1 MSKTRIVDKAGV
13 QIVPEDNRFATE
25 LRADLAAALKKATAG
40 LREDVEVKIKVD
52 KDRFAAQTV
61 AATEQLQQAAERLL
75 ETEKALEK
83 ADRDLVRSNADLEA
97 AEQRHTGVMENLD
110 LATRRQTRA
119 EDDLEQARI
128 EHAGQILK
136 VAELEEYLEARRQ
149 DGRGTAFDIAN
160 AEQRLEQ
167 ERDRGWEAAG
177 RQEKAEDALSKAR
190 IALSNATAAAMV
202 SETRGYE
209 IRDRAE
215 QSARDY
221 TEALRA
227 NEEAT
232 RARDAAATDHA
243 RATRMEA
250 EELKKA
256 EAESKKYQGNLVR
269 IGTALRKG
277 VTNSR
282 AFTVTQRALRDASSG
297 VRVALD
303 DGEQAAGRYE
313 RTLRRTVESVRSVQ
327 QRFADVRGSIRTFGD
342 DVDLAGGRFERSFA
356 RIRRVGRGVSTDIR
370 NGFSLLGAGARG
382 LSGIVDGLG
391 EHFSGLGISTGL
403 LSKSMTGA
411 IGIFGSFASS
421 LVSAGTQVV
430 KFALIAG
437 AVTYV
442 VGAIGAAAAGL
453 PTLLLGVGAA
463 AVVVALGFDGIK
475 KAYESGLKPA
485 LDRLKSQVS
494 DVFEKT
500 LTPAFRKLG
509 TDLLPQIT
517 TSVKGMAQA
526 IADGGVALVDLVT
539 KGENVRKINALF
551 TNMTAELRGQLG
563 PALGNLIQS
572 FLDLGASSSI
582 MRDMVGIL
590 SDLTNKTADWLSAMN
605 RSGDAARA
613 VSALRQILASLEGVL
628 FSVLTA
634 ATNFFTSATPG
645 MTKLFDSIKSGIDKV
660 DFSKLGADFGKVA
673 EAGADLINSIP
684 ASTWESIGDSIG
696 RLADKAKELANDQ
709 SFQRF
714 VQGALE
720 VVPQLVDGLNNL
732 IGIFDRVAGAVQSVN
747 DFFRPLSDSLDEVAS
762 FGGAVTETFNGLPPP
777 VEAAGDAAASAGGKI
792 ETGLVP
798 PLQRLPGQAESA
810 FSGVNAAGGRLDPLP
825 GSVAAKAQAAADG
838 VIGGLGPLPDSA
850 LQQFQGVNDAAQ
862 TGLQPLPE
870 TAAAAAAG
878 ATEGVQSG
886 LAPAPAAAAEALSG
900 VNDAAKTSLDAAT
913 DTART
918 GADAVASAVGESLQK
933 APEAAAQSMTG
944 VSDSV
949 RTAMDTATQAATDGA
964 TRISEAI
971 GNGMKGASDAATKSM
986 ASVADVVEA
995 SMQRAGA
1002 SAEVGGTRI
1011 GDGVRTGVEGATTA
1025 ATDGM
1030 NRIADAVQSGMD
1042 RAGQAAQSGADRVRT
1057 AVQAGLDSAATA
1069 AQSAADRI
1077 GTAVQQGMDKAASAA
1092 QSGAERIR
1100 TALTTGFDGA
1110 TTAVTAAMTRTTQAV
1125 TQGMQRCVQV
1135 ATQGG
1140 QQIQQVYTTSFNQV
1154 VQIVT
1159 SSWQRIVA
1167 AFTAGGAQAVASAR
1181 STGQQVVAAFQSM
1194 AGPMY
1199 NAGYTLIQRLT
1210 AGMIA
1215 AGAAATA
1222 AAASIAA
1229 SIKAQF
1235 PSSPAKEGPL
1245 SGQGDPLIS
1254 GGKIATRLATGIGD
1268 QAGQVTAVV
1277 TSMAARVRG
1286 ALSAVDP
1293 AATLSSSAAAA
1304 LSGTRIISG
1313 AAAATAPRTPVSTS
1327 VTSLTTAATT
1337 SARTGDP
1344 AALIAELKAQ
1354 TAALHGLRGD
1364 ALSAGYGPDML
1375 DRLDKLI
1382 EAFTADGAG
1391 EKTQRLRSR
1400 AALGA
1405 FG

>member
-1 MSKTRIVDKAGV
+1 MKIVDKAGV
-13 QIVPEDNRFATE
+13 LVVPEDKGFAAK
-25 LRADLAAALKKATAG
+25 LRAELAADLKKATAG
-40 LREDVEVKIKVD
+40 LREDVEVRVKTNVD
-52 KDRFAAQTV
+52 QSQARLLDTMRGL
-61 AATEQLQQAAERLL
+61 EQAARDL
-75 ETEKALEK
+75 EAAEGDLEK
-83 ADRDLVRSNADLEA
+83 ADRALVTSNNALESAERRHMAVVEQHEQSLRELARAEDDVTQGRVEYATQAVKVQEIEDGLRRYREQGGDSAYVIERAEQQLADEREKGLDAADRLEA
-97 AEQRHTGVMENLD
+97 AEDRLSRAKVRALK
-110 LATRRQTRA
+110 ATDAAT
-119 EDDLEQARI
+119 LSEQ
-128 EHAGQILK
+128 
-136 VAELEEYLEARRQ
+136 
-149 DGRGTAFDIAN
+149 
-160 AEQRLEQ
+160 
-167 ERDRGWEAAG
+167 
-177 RQEKAEDALSKAR
+177 
-190 IALSNATAAAMV
+190 
-202 SETRGYE
+202 RGYE
-209 IRDRAE
+209 IRDKAEDAARVYSDTLRRVEDATRDVTTARAAHTRAE
-215 QSARDY
+215 VIHNAEVVKGNKEREKYRGLLNRITVS
-221 TEALRA
+221 
-227 NEEAT
+227 T
-232 RARDAAATDHA
+232 RNA
-243 RATRMEA
+243 
-250 EELKKA
+250 
-256 EAESKKYQGNLVR
+256 
-269 IGTALRKG
+269 
-277 VTNSR
+277 VTGSR
-282 AFTVTQRALRDASSG
+282 AFIATQRGLREATTG

-303 DGEQAAGRYE
+303 DGERAAGRYE
-313 RTLRRTVESVRSVQ
+313 RTLRRTVGSVRSVGQ
-327 QRFADVRGSIRTFGD
+327 GFAAVRNAVRTFGD

-370 NGFSLLGAGARG
+370 NGFSLLGGAARG

-391 EHFSGLGISTGL
+391 EHFSGLGVSTGL
-403 LSKSMTGA
+403 LSKSMSGA

-421 LVSAGTQVV
+421 LVSAGLQVV

-442 VGAIGAAAAGL
+442 VGAIGAALLAIPGL
-453 PTLLLGVGAA
+453 ALGAA
-463 AVVVALGFDGIK
+463 ASIGVFVLGVDGIK
-475 KAYESGLKPA
+475 RA
-485 LDRLKSQVS
+485 
-494 DVFEKT
+494 FEKT
-500 LTPAFRKLG
+500 KPAVDALKAKVSDAFERTMTPAADKLAKVVIPGITSSMVTLAEAFGNG
-509 TDLLPQIT
+509 TTKLTELVARGDNMTRINSIITGMAGVVTNQLVPALENTVQAFLNIGSNSRILTAIGGIFADLLNK
-517 TSVKGMAQA
+517 TSAWLNRMNDTGQA
-526 IADGGVALVDLVT
+526 AAAVEAL
-539 KGENVRKINALF
+539 RS
-551 TNMTAELRGQLG
+551 
-563 PALGNLIQS
+563 ALG
-572 FLDLGASSSI
+572 
-582 MRDMVGIL
+582 
-590 SDLTNKTADWLSAMN
+590 
-605 RSGDAARA
+605 
-613 VSALRQILASLEGVL
+613 SLEDML

-645 MTKLFDSIKSGIDKV
+645 MTKLFDAIKSGIDKV
-660 DFSKLGADFGKVA
+660 DFNKLGADFGKVA

-720 VVPQLVDGLNNL
+720 VIPQLVDGLNNL
-732 IGIFDRVAGAVQSVN
+732 IGIFDRVAGAIQKVN
-747 DFFRPLSDSLDEVAS
+747 DFFRPLSDFLDEVAS
-762 FGGAVTETFNGLPPP
+762 FGGAVTETFNGMPPP
-777 VEAAGDAAASAGGKI
+777 MDAAADSASKTGDAIKS
-792 ETGLVP
+792 GLVP
-798 PLQRLPGQAESA
+798 PLQLLPGEANTA
-810 FSGVNAAGGRLDPLP
+810 FSGVADAAG
-825 GSVAAKAQAAADG
+825 K
-838 VIGGLGPLPDSA
+838 
-850 LQQFQGVNDAAQ
+850 
-862 TGLQPLPE
+862 LQPLPGTAAAAAAGTRDGIISNLGPIPGQADIIFNDINKAADNLQPLPG

-933 APEAAAQSMTG
+933 APEAATQSMTG
-944 VSDSV
+944 VSDAV

-971 GNGMKGASDAATKSM
+971 GNGMKGASDAAVTSM
-986 ASVADVVEA
+986 TSVADTVEA

-1011 GDGVRTGVEGATTA
+1011 GDGIRTGVEGATTA

-1030 NRIADAVQSGMD
+1030 NRVADAVTSGMD

-1100 TALTTGFDGA
+1100 SALTTGFDGA
-1110 TTAVTAAMTRTTQAV
+1110 TTAVTAAMTRTTAAV

-1140 QQIQQVYTTSFNQV
+1140 QQIQQVYTTTFNQV

-1181 STGQQVVAAFQSM
+1181 STGQQVVAAFQAQ

-1199 NAGYTLIQRLT
+1199 SAGYTLIQRLT

-1277 TSMAARVRG
+1277 TTMAARVRG
-1286 ALSAVDP
+1286 ALAAVDP

-1354 TAALHGLRGD
+1354 TAALRALRGD
-1364 ALSAGYGPDML
+1364 TVSAGYGPDML
-1375 DRLDKLI
+1375 DRLDKLL